1 MLDITARLAQNEVKL
16 KSLQSRLQQ
25 MEQEKQQLLQEFLR
39 LDGERRLLIELSKGG
54 NGDAKSL

>member
-25 MEQEKQQLLQEFLR
+25 MEQEKQQLLQ
-39 LDGERRLLIELSKGG
+39 
-54 NGDAKSL
+54 